1 MYSSL
6 DARST
11 VRASTDATCLRD
23 LPADAPTRGR
33 GAYITRGTS
42 SLYTYRAVAGGRVGD
57 HATSRPSARNERQT
71 GALRRRA
78 DAAARES
85 RIQFARA
92 LASQRPPSR
101 ERPTLGG
108 GGTDRALFPSLCVSP
123 FSRSI
128 DDMEHGRRQVRGP
141 PACCCWHI
149 TPGGGRRR
157 RPRPYAKNHNCRRSR
172 RLVDDPAPSARKG
185 HGGVPG
191 PRGGRRGPFGGAA
204 SLGKVRQARSQ
215 AATCCIDGP
224 RRGPSPTP
232 QETGFERHELN
243 SCVGGAKS

>member
-1 MYSSL
+1 MGTMRRR
-6 DARST
+6 AWRSAQNERQW
-11 VRASTDATCLRD
+11 VRC
-23 LPADAPTRGR
+23 ADAPTRQHG
-33 GAYITRGTS
+33 TR
-42 SLYTYRAVAGGRVGD
+42 
-57 HATSRPSARNERQT
+57 
-71 GALRRRA
+71 
-78 DAAARES
+78 

-101 ERPTLGG
+101 ERPPLGG
-108 GGTDRALFPSLCVSP
+108 GGAGRALFPSLCVSP

-191 PRGGRRGPFGGAA
+191 PRGCRRGPFGGAA